1 MRAKM
6 KNHTYQLSRRSL
18 LQSAVCGVGAA
29 TVLAM
34 TITAARAAKMPQ
46 SAVGYKPSPNGSQ
59 RCDNCRLWQ
68 PPNSCKSVDGTISP
82 SGWCKI
88 YVPK

>member
-1 MRAKM
+1 MNDHA
-6 KNHTYQLSRRSL
+6 NELSRRSL
-18 LQSAVCGVGAA
+18 LQGAVCRIGAA

-34 TITAARAAKMPQ
+34 TTTGARAGKMPQ
-46 SAVGYKPSPNGSQ
+46 AAVGYKGSPNGNQ
-59 RCDNCRLWQ
+59 KCDNCRLWQ
-68 PPNSCKSVDGTISP
+68 PPGACKSVDGSISP